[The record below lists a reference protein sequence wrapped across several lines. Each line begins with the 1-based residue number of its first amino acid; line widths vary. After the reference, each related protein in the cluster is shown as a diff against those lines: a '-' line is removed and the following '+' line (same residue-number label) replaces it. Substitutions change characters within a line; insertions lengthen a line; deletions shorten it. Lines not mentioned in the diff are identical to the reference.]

1 MKLTVDQAADAL
13 YLNLDDAPAE
23 DSREIAPGVILDY
36 DASGKMVGMEML
48 HLSKRVTKGS
58 LEKLQVEPAGLV
70 GALVGGSFR

>member
-36 DASGKMVGMEML
+36 DANGKVAGMEML
-48 HLSKRVTKGS
+48 HLSKRVAKRS
-58 LEKLQVEPAGLV
+58 LERLQVEPAGLV
-70 GALVGGSFR
+70 GA

>member
-36 DASGKMVGMEML
+36 
-48 HLSKRVTKGS
+48 
-58 LEKLQVEPAGLV
+58 
-70 GALVGGSFR
+70 GAKERW

>member
-36 DASGKMVGMEML
+36 DASGMVVGMEIL
-48 HLSKRVTKGS
+48 HLSKRV
-58 LEKLQVEPAGLV
+58 AGC
-70 GALVGGSFR
+70 

>member
-1 MKLTVDQAADAL
+1 MKLTMDQAADAL

-36 DASGKMVGMEML
+36 DASGKVVGMEML
-48 HLSKRVTKGS
+48 HLSKRVAKGS

-70 GALVGGSFR
+70 DA

>member
-23 DSREIAPGVILDY
+23 DSREIAPGVILDD
-36 DASGKMVGMEML
+36 DASGKVVGMEML
-48 HLSKRVTKGS
+48 HLSKRVAKGS

-70 GALVGGSFR
+70 GT